1 MTDVV
6 RGSMAEKDVV
16 SEFMDF
22 IAQKFKG
29 NEKAEISHL
38 LDKLIGMKFNNDQAD
53 RRTG

>member
-6 RGSMAEKDVV
+6 RGNISKKDVA
-16 SEFMDF
+16 SEFMDS

-29 NEKAEISHL
+29 NEKAEIFHS
-38 LDKLIGMKFNNDQAD
+38 LDKLIGMKFNNDLTD